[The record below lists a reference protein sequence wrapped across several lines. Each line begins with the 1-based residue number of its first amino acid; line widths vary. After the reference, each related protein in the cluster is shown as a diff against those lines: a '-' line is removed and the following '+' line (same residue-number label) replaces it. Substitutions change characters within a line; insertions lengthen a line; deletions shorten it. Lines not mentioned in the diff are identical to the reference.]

1 MTSKPHADA
10 RNQIRRPPFSRN
22 VLMQPQPYFRFLDC
36 AWRLVTVPSKVRNV
50 FPDRSGRNFA
60 TRVDVGHSFLPG
72 FRVRDGEVNGVPFSN
87 VT

>member
-1 MTSKPHADA
+1 MHEIKSVVP
-10 RNQIRRPPFSRN
+10 RFPVMCSCSRN
-22 VLMQPQPYFRFLDC
+22 HISVFLTLRGG
-36 AWRLVTVPSKVRNV
+36 RLVTVPSKVRNV